1 MVVHDEALLPPEGI
15 PRPSAMKILLA
26 SPRGFCAGVNM
37 AIETLETAIRLHGTP
52 LYVFHE
58 IVHNK
63 HVVDRFVREGVVFV
77 DTVEEVPE
85 GAVLLFSAHGVAP
98 DVRRVAEARRLRAID
113 ATCPLVTKVHLEAIK
128 YAGQGYRILL
138 IGHEGHDEV
147 IGTIGQAPAAFTLVE
162 TPDGVDAL
170 PFGPADK
177 LAYLTQTTLSVDDA
191 SRIINRLKERFP
203 QIVGPPKDDI
213 CYATQNRQEAVRLLS
228 EGADLVIVL
237 GSQNSS
243 NSQRLAELARERG
256 IAAHLIDGAGE
267 IDPAWFRGD
276 ETVVI
281 TAGASAPESVVQDC
295 ISWLRSRYAAEV
307 EERSIREENV
317 YFPLPKELRS
327 AATAARLPMA

>member
-1 MVVHDEALLPPEGI
+1 
-15 PRPSAMKILLA
+15 MKILLA

-37 AIETLETAIRLHGTP
+37 AIDTLETAIRLYGTP
-52 LYVFHE
+52 VYVFHE

-63 HVVDRFVREGVVFV
+63 HVVDRFIREGAVFV
-77 DTVEEVPE
+77 NAVEEVPE
-85 GAVLLFSAHGVAP
+85 GGVLLFSAHGVAP
-98 DVRRVAEARRLRAID
+98 EVRRIARERNLRAID

-128 YAGQGYRILL
+128 YAKQGYRIML

-147 IGTIGQAPAAFTLVE
+147 IGTIGQAPEAFTLVE
-162 TPDGVDAL
+162 TAADVDRL

-191 SRIINRLKERFP
+191 SRIISRLKERFP

-228 EGADLVIVL
+228 ESADIVIVL

-256 IAAHLIDGAGE
+256 IRAFLIDGADE
-267 IDPAWFRGD
+267 IDSGWFTGS

-295 ISWLRSRYAAEV
+295 IAWLQRTYAATV
-307 EERSIREENV
+307 EERTIREEEV
-317 YFPLPKELRS
+317 YFPLPKELR
-327 AATAARLPMA
+327 AAAGSTS

>member
-1 MVVHDEALLPPEGI
+1 
-15 PRPSAMKILLA
+15 MKILLA

-37 AIETLETAIRLHGTP
+37 AIDTLETAIRLHGTP
-52 LYVFHE
+52 IYVFHD

-63 HVVDRFVREGVVFV
+63 HVVDRFVREGAVFV
-77 DTVEEVPE
+77 DRVEDVPE

-98 DVRRVAEARRLRAID
+98 DVRRVAIDRKLRAID
-113 ATCPLVTKVHLEAIK
+113 ATCPLVTKVHLEAVK
-128 YAGQGYRILL
+128 YAKAGYRIML

-147 IGTIGQAPAAFTLVE
+147 IGTMGQAPDAFTLVE
-162 TPDGVDAL
+162 DAEAVDTL
-170 PFGPADK
+170 PFGPDDR

-191 SRIINRLKERFP
+191 SRIINRLKARFP

-228 EGADLVIVL
+228 EGADIVLVL

-256 IAAHLIDGAGE
+256 IHAHLIDGANE
-267 IDPAWFRGD
+267 IDPGWFGGA

-295 ISWLRSRYAAEV
+295 VTWLRDRYAATV
-307 EERSIREENV
+307 EERTIREEDV
-317 YFPLPKELRS
+317 YFPLPKEIRA
-327 AATAARLPMA
+327 AATAAKLPMA

>member
-1 MVVHDEALLPPEGI
+1 
-15 PRPSAMKILLA
+15 MKILLA

-37 AIETLETAIRLHGTP
+37 AIDTLDTAIRLYGTP
-52 LYVFHE
+52 VYVFHE

-63 HVVDRFVREGVVFV
+63 HVVDRFVREGAVFV
-77 DTVEEVPE
+77 NGVEEVPE
-85 GAVLLFSAHGVAP
+85 GSVMLFSAHGVAP
-98 DVRRVAEARRLRAID
+98 EVRQLAEARRLRAID

-128 YAGQGYRILL
+128 YAKLGYRILL

-147 IGTIGQAPAAFTLVE
+147 IGTMGQAPDAFTLVE
-162 TPDGVDAL
+162 TVEEVDAL

-203 QIVGPPKDDI
+203 HIVGPPKDDI

-228 EGADLVIVL
+228 DDADLVLVL

-256 IAAHLIDGAGE
+256 IRAHLIDGANE
-267 IDPAWFRGD
+267 IDPDWFQGS

-295 ISWLRSRYAAEV
+295 VSWLQAKYAATV
-307 EERSIREENV
+307 EERTIREEDV
-317 YFPLPKELRS
+317 YFPLPKELR
-327 AATAARLPMA
+327 AAAAAIKLPMA

>member
-1 MVVHDEALLPPEGI
+1 
-15 PRPSAMKILLA
+15 MKILLA

-37 AIETLETAIRLHGTP
+37 AIETLETAIRIHGTP
-52 LYVFHE
+52 IYVFHE

-63 HVVDRFVREGVVFV
+63 HVVDRFVREGAVFV
-77 DTVEEVPE
+77 DRVEEVPE

-98 DVRRVAEARRLRAID
+98 EVRRVARERKLNAID

-128 YAGQGYRILL
+128 YAKQGYRIML

-147 IGTIGQAPAAFTLVE
+147 IGTIGQAPDAFTLVE
-162 TPDGVDAL
+162 TADEVDRL
-170 PFGPADK
+170 PFGPDDK

-191 SRIINRLKERFP
+191 SRIINRLKARFP

-228 EGADLVIVL
+228 ADADIVLVL

-243 NSQRLAELARERG
+243 NSQRLAELARENG

-267 IDPAWFRGD
+267 IDPAWFDGG

-295 ISWLRSRYAAEV
+295 VAWLRERFAAEV
-307 EERSIREENV
+307 EERSIRTEEV
-317 YFPLPKELRS
+317 YFPLPKELR
-327 AATAARLPMA
+327 AAVAGVRLPMA

>member
-1 MVVHDEALLPPEGI
+1 
-15 PRPSAMKILLA
+15 MKILLA

-37 AIETLETAIRLHGTP
+37 AIDTLETAIRLYGTP
-52 LYVFHE
+52 VYVFHE

-63 HVVDRFVREGVVFV
+63 HVVDRFVREGAVFV
-77 DTVEEVPE
+77 NAVEEVPE
-85 GAVLLFSAHGVAP
+85 GGVLLFSAHGVAP
-98 DVRRVAEARRLRAID
+98 EVRRVARERNLRAID

-128 YAGQGYRILL
+128 YAKQGYRIML

-147 IGTIGQAPAAFTLVE
+147 IGTIGQAPDAFTLVE
-162 TPDGVDAL
+162 TAADVDRL
-170 PFGPADK
+170 PYGPADK

-191 SRIINRLKERFP
+191 SRIISRLKERFP

-228 EGADLVIVL
+228 EAADIVIVL

-256 IAAHLIDGAGE
+256 IRAFLIDGADE
-267 IDPAWFRGD
+267 IDSGWFTGS

-295 ISWLRSRYAAEV
+295 IAWLQRTYAATV
-307 EERSIREENV
+307 EERTIREEEV
-317 YFPLPKELRS
+317 YFPLPKELRAAAGS
-327 AATAARLPMA
+327 AS

>member
-1 MVVHDEALLPPEGI
+1 
-15 PRPSAMKILLA
+15 MKILLA

-52 LYVFHE
+52 IYVFHE

-63 HVVDRFVREGVVFV
+63 HVVDRFTREGAVFV

-98 DVRRVAEARRLRAID
+98 EVRRVAAARRLRAID

-128 YAGQGYRILL
+128 YAKQGYRIML

-147 IGTIGQAPAAFTLVE
+147 IGTIGQAPEAFTLVE
-162 TPDGVDAL
+162 SPEDVATL
-170 PFGPADK
+170 PFGPDDK

-191 SRIINRLKERFP
+191 SRIIRLLKERFP

-228 EGADLVIVL
+228 DDATMVIVL

-256 IAAHLIDGAGE
+256 ITAHLIDGASE

-295 ISWLRSRYAAEV
+295 LSWLRQRFNADV
-307 EERSIREENV
+307 EERTIRDEDV
-317 YFPLPKELRS
+317 YFPLPKELRA
-327 AATAARLPMA
+327 AATAAKLPMA